1 MKRNISRNICHEECK
16 DDPCIAK
23 NIGGTIEKFRH
34 SVREKHP
41 VEKMKRS
48 RWRWRWR
55 CQISS
60 SKSTKKEELIR
71 EK

>member
-16 DDPCIAK
+16 DDQCTAK
-23 NIGGTIEKFRH
+23 NIGGTLGKFRH
-34 SVREKHP
+34 SVREKDP

-48 RWRWRWR
+48 RWRWRY
-55 CQISS
+55 QNST

-71 EK
+71 EKQ